1 MVDRGVAGRAAR
13 PRVQTRSVLLPGV
26 PGPSPDMHHLLQE
39 GGFHAACAE
48 LIHPERSLMLQRGA
62 PRVEGEI
69 HIIVQQAADGCHVNI
84 REPHQP
90 SREVRGV
97 VEGAEDASKL
107 GVEQVLRQRPERKEM
122 VLQIRGHGPRFLL
135 QSLGSGPPHS
145 QNTFRDHPKYLPTQ
159 AAMQTSLCTVRL

>member
-1 MVDRGVAGRAAR
+1 
-13 PRVQTRSVLLPGV
+13 
-26 PGPSPDMHHLLQE
+26 
-39 GGFHAACAE
+39 
-48 LIHPERSLMLQRGA
+48 MLQRGA

-122 VLQIRGHGPRFLL
+122 VLQIRGQGPRFLL